1 MGLDIGFF
9 KIKNVAD
16 KQKSMSEL
24 IDHES
29 KKVRDRYDKATKK
42 ALDEL
47 AKTTDKDEFAAL
59 RTKLLTKTMAR
70 YTGMGWILKDAAK
83 KDMTFDE
90 LSKMVDD
97 FRTFAYRNSDAYFR
111 KVNFIYRYFS
121 DKLEDEA
128 CYCTYNDLEEL
139 VERCDKVLKD
149 HDLAEELLPTQS
161 GFFFGSTDYDKWY
174 FDDVKDCKKQIS
186 KLLKGFDESK
196 DVIFVDFSW

>member
-1 MGLDIGFF
+1 MGLDVFF
-9 KIKNVAD
+9 YKIKNVAD
-16 KQKSMSEL
+16 EKKSMGEL
-24 IDHES
+24 IES
-29 KKVRDRYDKATKK
+29 ESNKVRKNYDKATKR
-42 ALDEL
+42 ALGKL
-47 AKTTDKDEFAAL
+47 SKTTDKDEFAAL

-70 YTGMGWILKDAAK
+70 YTGMGWALKDAAK
-83 KDMTFDE
+83 KDLTFDE
-90 LSKMVDD
+90 LSKMVND
-97 FRTFAYRNSDAYFR
+97 FRTFAYRQSDAYFR

-139 VERCDKVLKD
+139 VERCNKVLQD

-196 DVIFVDFSW
+196 DVVFVDFSW